1 MKKLKFIVAAVGALL
16 WFTAAVPVYA
26 QDPPDEDPPAQTTS
40 GVWGACEG
48 DNSTRPVCADKS
60 EADGVVKKIINLF
73 LYAIGVLS
81 VIMIVWSGL
90 KYTTSRGDA
99 EAVKSAKNTLLY
111 AVIGIIV
118 AALAFTIV
126 NFVVDSLK

>member
-60 EADGVVKKIINLF
+60 EADGVVKKNYQPIFICHWRPVG
-73 LYAIGVLS
+73 YYDCVE
-81 VIMIVWSGL
+81 
-90 KYTTSRGDA
+90 RP
-99 EAVKSAKNTLLY
+99 
-111 AVIGIIV
+111 
-118 AALAFTIV
+118 
-126 NFVVDSLK
+126 